1 MEGIYFMKKM
11 LKRFFN
17 SCFLGLSIFLIS
29 GCSSTEKNINENFTE
44 QESFEK
50 TEDTASDRI
59 DGNYLEVFELYDYSG
74 YPSFEEA
81 FKDSQLIEHLKKL
94 NQQLHSKYH
103 YLEISLQSSQVI
115 GHYDGDVRFVLDD
128 DESMLNQ
135 VVEIDGKQT
144 YVTTLKTVTLDQK
157 VAGIL
162 SKYVENGRSFNSD
175 EYTVVDENIP
185 VILGSEYA
193 DIYSIGDTIQANYL
207 SLDVCFKII
216 GFLEEGTQFSISDQD
231 IVLDYYICLPAFET
245 NLEMND
251 QNEKFLQIYN
261 LQKNCGFI
269 QIEDNCSEDMVEKY
283 RNDIFQLAEE
293 NDLYYDAATLQ
304 INLCID

>member
-1 MEGIYFMKKM
+1 M
-11 LKRFFN
+11 
-17 SCFLGLSIFLIS
+17 
-29 GCSSTEKNINENFTE
+29 
-44 QESFEK
+44 
-50 TEDTASDRI
+50 
-59 DGNYLEVFELYDYSG
+59 
-74 YPSFEEA
+74 
-81 FKDSQLIEHLKKL
+81 
-94 NQQLHSKYH
+94 
-103 YLEISLQSSQVI
+103 I

-135 VVEIDGKQT
+135 VVEINGKQT

-245 NLEMND
+245 N
-251 QNEKFLQIYN
+251 
-261 LQKNCGFI
+261 
-269 QIEDNCSEDMVEKY
+269 
-283 RNDIFQLAEE
+283 
-293 NDLYYDAATLQ
+293 
-304 INLCID
+304 